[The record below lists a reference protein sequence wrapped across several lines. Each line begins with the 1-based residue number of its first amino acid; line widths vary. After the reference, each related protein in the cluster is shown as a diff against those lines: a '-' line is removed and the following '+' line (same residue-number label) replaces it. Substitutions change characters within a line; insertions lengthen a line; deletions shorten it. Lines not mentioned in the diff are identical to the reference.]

1 MFFHIV
7 FLQSFTSSG
16 VVAVAV
22 FSEMM
27 FNATE
32 RINTRDQ
39 YSIVAKTPRFGIF
52 TDRKCRN
59 RFLIPH
65 VMGRKSNV
73 LALNANAVAGGAFG

>member
-1 MFFHIV
+1 ML
-7 FLQSFTSSG
+7 FL
-16 VVAVAV
+16 VAV

-39 YSIVAKTPRFGIF
+39 YSMAAKTPRFGIF
-52 TDRKCRN
+52 FPDRKCRK
-59 RFLIPH
+59 RFLILQ

-73 LALNANAVAGGAFG
+73 LALNAKAIAGGPFG